1 MRLRRPSIPY
11 IIWMVIFTIIP
22 IFLIGFYAFTDRNG
36 NFSLQPFTKIDS
48 KCIIDLKVKHEII
61 KHVENNMGENLDDL
75 ECGDDF
81 LDATP
86 KA

>member
-36 NFSLQPFTKIDS
+36 NFSLQPFTKAFGYMNVFTSSLWIAFIS
-48 KCIIDLKVKHEII
+48 TVI
-61 KHVENNMGENLDDL
+61 
-75 ECGDDF
+75 
-81 LDATP
+81 
-86 KA
+86 